1 MPTRYHCQDCGRA
14 CHFKAKSRNGKL
26 TGNRQH
32 DLCARCW
39 RERNEAIR
47 ARELAEAEAE
57 EEERLP

>member
-14 CHFKAKSRNGKL
+14 CHFEAKTRGGKL

-32 DLCARCW
+32 DLCKNCW
-39 RERNEAIR
+39 RKLMEAIR

-57 EEERLP
+57 EEATLP